1 VSKNWSEQERN
12 THRLVSA
19 CADYLMQHGKISGEQ
34 LHALCRLTW
43 ITKNQEASVWS
54 TKLPALETILGNAV
68 DAASPEQAAKTVSK
82 VLGVK
87 RAWVSADTG
96 FSNFYNAYRNSSLP
110 WVKQHRAKIERL
122 VRDARTL
129 NTDAQARALVE
140 IIEDMPGVPKPNP
153 EDPTIHAEQLLTPL
167 LFALDPR
174 LRFPVINGRKPIKDL
189 LRMRG
194 VSKASLAIR
203 FDTMVELIGTNGWKD
218 AADVD
223 SALNEDADVAV
234 FATLGQPATLVKV
247 SQPLTPKPIGGK
259 DLTVKDEADQT
270 AISAERTDTKRR
282 LHNKMTNRLLEL
294 FGSDY
299 VCREGCAQDVLYDA
313 MVVAYGED
321 EDGNVDDLLIE
332 VKSCSEEAH
341 VRMAIGQLYAYGH
354 RLRPKSKF
362 TSAVL
367 LPNEPGEHAKSL
379 LEFLGFG
386 CLWYAD
392 DQLSAIKTDT
402 PWLNDWVANQKA

>member
-1 VSKNWSEQERN
+1 
-12 THRLVSA
+12 
-19 CADYLMQHGKISGEQ
+19 M
-34 LHALCRLTW
+34 
-43 ITKNQEASVWS
+43 
-54 TKLPALETILGNAV
+54 PALETIFGNAV
-68 DAASPEQAAKTVSK
+68 DASSPEQAAKTVSK

-87 RAWVSADTG
+87 STWISADTG

-129 NTDAQARALVE
+129 NIDVQARALVE
-140 IIEDMPGVPKPNP
+140 IIERMPGVPKPNP
-153 EDPTIHAEQLLTPL
+153 EDPSIHAEQLLTPL

-218 AADVD
+218 AAELD
-223 SALNEDADVAV
+223 SSLNEDADIAV
-234 FATLGQPATLVKV
+234 LATSGQAATLVKV
-247 SQPLTPKPIGGK
+247 SQPLTPKPTDGK
-259 DLTVKDEADQT
+259 DLKVKDEADQT

-294 FGSDY
+294 FGTNY
-299 VCREGCAQDVLYDA
+299 LCKEGCTQDALYDA

-321 EDGNVDDLLIE
+321 EDGYPDDLLIE

-354 RLRPKSKF
+354 RLRPKGEF

-367 LPNEPGEHAKSL
+367 LPDEPGEQVKSL
-379 LEFLGFG
+379 LKSRGFG
-386 CLWYAD
+386 CLWYID
-392 DQLSAIKTDT
+392 NKLSAIKTNT
-402 PWLNDWVANQKA
+402 PWLKDWVASQNT